1 MQACTFKQK
10 KKMPIL
16 VDKSIMLILG
26 HDVTIECKQ
35 FKLLMHLGHQFLF
48 LLPFLAISISKP
60 AIKRDLT
67 NAWANFIT
75 LSLRFPLPLA
85 PRSRFS
91 VSVSIFFFFLYICIL
106 YFGPL
111 VRSRVAS
118 NCCELRASTH
128 SIYIYLMNNCL

>member
-91 VSVSIFFFFLYICIL
+91 VSVSIFFFFCIFVFCIL
-106 YFGPL
+106 VL
-111 VRSRVAS
+111 WSVHA
-118 NCCELRASTH
+118 
-128 SIYIYLMNNCL
+128 